1 MTYKEVITMFRA
13 ANTAINS
20 VGTFVHGRKPEGS
33 FTTIAATF
41 PLIFLPPFR
50 ESTDYKKAITR
61 RTIVLF
67 LLKQD
72 NPGNTVEE
80 REDLIEEC
88 YLLKEAFIAKLNEFW
103 DSPSNTYFGKAS
115 ISEVMATPE
124 YLQMAGTVS
133 GYSISF
139 TLSTKTDC

>member
-1 MTYKEVITMFRA
+1 MTYKGVITMFRA
-13 ANTAINS
+13 VNTAINVS
-20 VGTFVHGRKPEGS
+20 GTFIHGRKPEGS
-33 FTTIAATF
+33 FSSIAESF

-50 ESTDYKKAITR
+50 ETTDYKKAITR

-72 NPGNTVEE
+72 NPGNTVDQ

-88 YLLKEAFIAKLNEFW
+88 FLLKEAFISKLNEFTE
-103 DSPSNTYFGKAS
+103 SPSNAYFGKAT

-139 TLSTKTDC
+139 TLTTKTDC